1 MNMNMDRLYMK
12 DIIYTPYNR
21 VAIVE
26 DIIFNNLIDAY
37 KRNKNA
43 CISQLWFYSNVL
55 IDDDDIDSIDNSF
68 NYNLS
73 IIKKYCP
80 NTYNTFIFT
89 PLFDSD
95 TDEIEY
101 RLDINRDLLFEC
113 GYILERLFRERFFAY
128 INSLDGDELSSDD
141 TDSAISSDS
150 ENDDDSNY

>member
-55 IDDDDIDSIDNSF
+55 TDDDDIDSIDNSF